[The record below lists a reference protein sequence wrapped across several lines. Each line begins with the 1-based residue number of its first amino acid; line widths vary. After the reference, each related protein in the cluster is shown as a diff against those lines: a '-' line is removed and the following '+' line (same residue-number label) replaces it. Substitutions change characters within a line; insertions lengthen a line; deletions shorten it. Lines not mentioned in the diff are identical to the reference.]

1 MNMLQIDNRHVTVTT
16 KVQSLNVKI
25 NTQQYVD

>member
-1 MNMLQIDNRHVTVTT
+1 MNMLQIDNRHVTT